1 MQSTDTDD
9 FAGRVRALLK
19 AQGLSQSEL
28 ARRMDASPQALQQ
41 ILYASNPKMETLQ
54 RIAKALG
61 CEPGELVP

>member
-1 MQSTDTDD
+1 MQSTDNDD